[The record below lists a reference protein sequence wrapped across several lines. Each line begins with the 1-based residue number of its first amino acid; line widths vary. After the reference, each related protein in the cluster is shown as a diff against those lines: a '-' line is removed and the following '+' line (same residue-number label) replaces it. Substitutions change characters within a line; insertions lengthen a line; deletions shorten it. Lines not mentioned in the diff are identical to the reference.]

1 MIIKYLVEKSFRDK
15 NTKKN
20 IMASS
25 VIDVDIARMK
35 ELNEK
40 KAGRVV
46 DIILDNQETNA
57 NDIEN
62 KEPEQEIQEDIDND
76 KVDSIK
82 LYTEEQLKE
91 KTVNEL
97 KEIAENIGLELT
109 QAKKDDIIEE
119 ILKFSKK

>member
-46 DIILDNQETNA
+46 DIILDNQETNE

>member
-1 MIIKYLVEKSFRDK
+1 MIIKYLVERSFRDK
-15 NTKKN
+15 NTKKD

-46 DIILDNQETNA
+46 DIILDNQETNV

-97 KEIAENIGLELT
+97 KEIAESIGLELT

-119 ILKFSKK
+119 ILKFSEK

>member
-46 DIILDNQETNA
+46 DIILDNQETNV

-97 KEIAENIGLELT
+97 KEIAESIGLELT
-109 QAKKDDIIEE
+109 KAKKDDIMEE
-119 ILKFSKK
+119 ILNFSEK

>member
-46 DIILDNQETNA
+46 DIILDNQETNV

-119 ILKFSKK
+119 ILKFSEK

>member
-1 MIIKYLVEKSFRDK
+1 MIIKYLVERSFRDK

-46 DIILDNQETNA
+46 DIILDNQETNV

-97 KEIAENIGLELT
+97 KEIAESIGLELT
-109 QAKKDDIIEE
+109 QAKKDDIIGE
-119 ILKFSKK
+119 ILKFSEK

>member
-20 IMASS
+20 IMATS

-46 DIILDNQETNA
+46 DIILDNQETNE

-97 KEIAENIGLELT
+97 KEIAENIDLELT

>member
-46 DIILDNQETNA
+46 DIILDNQETNV

-62 KEPEQEIQEDIDND
+62 KEPKQEIQEDIDND

>member
-1 MIIKYLVEKSFRDK
+1 MIIKYLVERSFRDK

-46 DIILDNQETNA
+46 DIILDNQETNV

-97 KEIAENIGLELT
+97 KEIAESIGLELT

-119 ILKFSKK
+119 ILKFSEK

>member
-46 DIILDNQETNA
+46 DIILDNQETNV

-62 KEPEQEIQEDIDND
+62 KEPEQEIQENIDND

-97 KEIAENIGLELT
+97 KEIAEGIGLELT

-119 ILKFSKK
+119 ILKFSEK